1 MSEMPAQRPPDGD
14 GKKAEL
20 LWTRLQNEQL
30 TADKTSRIR
39 HGRRDWNPRKTQ
51 QGMARRYQ
59 GVVPDGRT
67 LCKHLGTVEN
77 RMEKIRGMRGRHQR
91 ALSPWI
97 DVYVL

>member
-14 GKKAEL
+14 GQKAEL
-20 LWTRLQNEQL
+20 LWTRLQNEKL

-39 HGRRDWNPRKTQ
+39 HGRRDWTPRKTQ

-67 LCKHLGTVEN
+67 LCKHLGTAKN
-77 RMEKIRGMRGRHQR
+77 RMETIRGMRDRHQR

-97 DVYVL
+97 D